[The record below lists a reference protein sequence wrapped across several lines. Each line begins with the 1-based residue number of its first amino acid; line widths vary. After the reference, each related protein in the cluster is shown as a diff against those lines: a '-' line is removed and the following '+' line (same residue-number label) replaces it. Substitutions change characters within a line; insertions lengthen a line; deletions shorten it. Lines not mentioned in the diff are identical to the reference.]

1 MLKKK
6 NQKIAIGTAQ
16 FSNNYGI
23 TNNQIINQKN
33 ISNILKDGLSLQI
46 TTIDTAPEYYNVE
59 KKLGKFNLENFDLIT
74 KTALNENDKIIDYK
88 ELESNIKKSFSNLN
102 TKFLYALLIR
112 SPVTLLKDKNLLD
125 TILSFKNK
133 NLISKIGYTL
143 YDVEELERLYEYF
156 KPDIVQIP
164 YSIVDQRFEKKNWI
178 SKMHNDGVE
187 IHVRSVFLQGLLLSD
202 PNEIPHKFNKYKNFF
217 KKLDFW
223 IKENKVSK
231 LQACLNS
238 ILNDKRISKIVI
250 GINNRNSLHEINR
263 IKKTSLYY
271 PKWIKLNDKR
281 IIDPREW

>member
-1 MLKKK
+1 M
-6 NQKIAIGTAQ
+6 
-16 FSNNYGI
+16 
-23 TNNQIINQKN
+23 
-33 ISNILKDGLSLQI
+33 KDGLSLQI

-74 KTALNENDKIIDYK
+74 KTALNENGKIINYK

-217 KKLDFW
+217 KKLDLW

>member
-74 KTALNENDKIIDYK
+74 KTALNENGKIINYK

-164 YSIVDQRFEKKNWI
+164 YSIVDQRFEKK
-178 SKMHNDGVE
+178 
-187 IHVRSVFLQGLLLSD
+187 
-202 PNEIPHKFNKYKNFF
+202 
-217 KKLDFW
+217 KLD
-223 IKENKVSK
+223 
-231 LQACLNS
+231 
-238 ILNDKRISKIVI
+238 
-250 GINNRNSLHEINR
+250 
-263 IKKTSLYY
+263 
-271 PKWIKLNDKR
+271 
-281 IIDPREW
+281 